1 MKFIKNAV
9 LIVLFIFLTTLGVLW
24 AVTAFIQPDTFR
36 TIARKQLSSITQQDT
51 TIEGNVSWR
60 LFPRPGL
67 NLTKVRIGNVEK
79 PTKNYALNIDSV
91 IFHLQLAPLFRGKIV
106 FDKLILD
113 GFILHIDP
121 NNKDTEKASP
131 TKPTV
136 SKQTTTALSTH
147 VALKSLLLTNG
158 KIILTDTKQKAIL
171 QNVRLETTLPEAQGE
186 LFPVQFK
193 ATIKRKPH
201 ATFPLSGTVSY
212 KGLTNLPPLKNINTQ
227 LEKLM
232 LDGQVTLENL
242 QAGEYTATKANAH
255 ILLRNGVLELNPL
268 TLSLYNGESVGKLTY
283 KINTQELI
291 FNQTGTNLNAEPVF
305 QSFFN
310 IHPSRI
316 TGLLDLS
323 VNASAKLDQADW
335 HKKMKVNGNFTV
347 HDGTLAYINLP
358 ALTAEAKQTILTL
371 ASQNIDRIQTTL
383 EHLKPWNLNNYS
395 GNTPFQLFNI
405 QYQAKGDGLVDYNV
419 LLETKKLNLKGQGH
433 INIETRA
440 LDAHLTVYIITKDKT
455 TQTIQHLLGQG
466 FPLVVK
472 GTLDD
477 PLVNADRRAIRHIIS
492 NGALPKSLIK
502 PLKKLK
508 KLKKHIDPLNYVPI
522 QPLTE

>member
-9 LIVLFIFLTTLGVLW
+9 LIVLFVFLSTLGVLW
-24 AVTAFIQPDTFR
+24 AVTTFIQPDTFR
-36 TIARKQLSSITQQDT
+36 IIAKKQLSSITQQNT
-51 TIEGNVSWR
+51 TIEGDVNWR

-67 NLTKVRIGNVEK
+67 HLTKVHIGNIEK
-79 PTKNYALNIDSV
+79 PTKNYAVDVNSV
-91 IFHLQLAPLFRGKIV
+91 VFHLQLTPLFHGKIV
-106 FDKLILD
+106 FDKLMLD
-113 GFILHIDP
+113 GFTLHINQ
-121 NNKDTEKASP
+121 NNKAPQKTNII
-131 TKPTV
+131 KPDK
-136 SKQTTTALSTH
+136 SKQAAPAIPTRI
-147 VALKSLLLTNG
+147 ALKSLLLSNG
-158 KIILTDTKQKAIL
+158 KIILTDTKQKTIL
-171 QNVRLETTLPEAQGE
+171 KNVRLETKLPETQEE
-186 LFPVQFK
+186 LFPIQFK
-193 ATIKRKPH
+193 ATIQRKPH

-212 KGLTNLPPLKNINTQ
+212 KGFTNLPPLKTISTQ
-227 LEKLM
+227 LERLT
-232 LDGQVTLENL
+232 LDGQVTLENF
-242 QAGEYTATKANAH
+242 QAGEYAITKANAH
-255 ILLRNGVLELNPL
+255 ILLRHGVLELNPL

-283 KINTQELI
+283 TINTRELS

-305 QSFFN
+305 QAFFD

-347 HDGTLAYINLP
+347 HNGTLAYINLP

-371 ASQNIDRIQTTL
+371 ASQNIDKIQTTL

-395 GNTPFQLFNI
+395 GNTPFQLFNL
-405 QYQAKGDGLVDYNV
+405 QYQAKGDGFVHYNL

-440 LDAHLTVYIITKDKT
+440 LDAHLTAYIITKDKT
-455 TQTIQHLLGQG
+455 TQTIQHILGQG

-472 GTLDD
+472 GTLDT
-477 PLVNADRRAIRHIIS
+477 PLVNADRRLIRHVLS
-492 NGALPKSLIK
+492 NGALPQSLIK

-508 KLKKHIDPLNYVPI
+508 KHIKPLQYVPI
-522 QPLTE
+522 KPLTE